1 MHDAEPDTFDLKT
14 VPESYSDLLA
24 EIGVDSAAK
33 EIGTD
38 EVERGDY
45 YSRYFTNSPR
55 MITNRGC
62 IDISGSNVDIVQIIQ
77 KG

>member
-1 MHDAEPDTFDLKT
+1 MHDAEPDTFDLKS

-24 EIGVDSAAK
+24 EIGVDSTAK

-45 YSRYFTNSPR
+45 YCRYFTNSPR

>member
-1 MHDAEPDTFDLKT
+1 MHDEEPDTFELKSI
-14 VPESYSDLLA
+14 PEAYSEILDG
-24 EIGVDSAAK
+24 IGVDSAAG
-33 EIGTD
+33 EIGAD

-45 YSRYFTNSPR
+45 YSRYFSQSPR

-62 IDISGSNVDIVQIIQ
+62 ISVSNRNIDIIQIVQ